1 MSSSYT
7 LFVVFGF
14 LAMVLLIE
22 GLYAYWSDT
31 RSPEV
36 KRVQRRL
43 QLWSAS
49 TTGDA
54 QSQLLKNRVLSS
66 TPELNQLLS
75 RVPGVHRF
83 DSLLAQA
90 GYTQTVSNF
99 MLVAGGVALAGVV
112 TGWWLGNSV
121 LLAGVLGV
129 AFVALTIARL
139 FWLRARRIER
149 INAQLPDVLD
159 LISRSLRA
167 GHAFSAALAMVGNQ
181 AQEPIASEFKLTFGE
196 INFGISTEHALLNLA
211 QRVPITDM
219 RYFVMAVVIQLET
232 GGNLAELLTMLGNLV
247 RERYKLLGK
256 VRVLAAEG
264 KLSAYILIGLPFFVA
279 GALQIV
285 NPGYLNVMLTDSS
298 GIKLVMAALVM
309 MGLGAFATWRIV
321 NIRI

>member
-112 TGWWLGNSV
+112 TGWVLGNSV